1 MNDDHLFGPKVDR
14 ESNGSWAS
22 SMASGQQRDENGE
35 PKRLSVELPVE
46 LQGVDRPRKRS
57 SWFSEMCLGKESKF
71 NDMELHSHTPS
82 SSSISGPAD
91 GKLAGRGGSRAG
103 GGVGSRLRASI
114 FSVLGKLG
122 MSVCLSAAVFGWRT
136 NVYERKNG
144 KLLLLHHP
152 HKPPNCVVCMFTFPP
167 IHTLIIIIL
176 SSPVPFDYY
185 SPMTTAQ

>member
-122 MSVCLSAAVFGWRT
+122 MSVCLPRSSVGEPMYMRGRMGSSFSYTTHTSPQTVSYACLRS
-136 NVYERKNG
+136 
-144 KLLLLHHP
+144 
-152 HKPPNCVVCMFTFPP
+152 PPSTR
-167 IHTLIIIIL
+167 
-176 SSPVPFDYY
+176 
-185 SPMTTAQ
+185 